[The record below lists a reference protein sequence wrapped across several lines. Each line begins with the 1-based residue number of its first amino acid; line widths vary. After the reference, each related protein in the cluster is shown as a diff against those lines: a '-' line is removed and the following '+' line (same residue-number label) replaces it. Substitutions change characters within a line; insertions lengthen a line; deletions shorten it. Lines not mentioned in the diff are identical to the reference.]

1 MASSPERPFVRTRS
15 GRALS
20 LSNPKASEVH
30 VDDIAG
36 GLAKL
41 CRFAGQTVAHYS
53 VAQHSVLV
61 AQITTRAAE
70 NDQFWDY
77 RKSRVIGLHALLHDS
92 PEAYLGDVTW
102 PVKHM
107 IRGVERRNGSM
118 VDSLLL
124 IDTAIHKAIYEYFG
138 LEWPIPLA
146 FTALIKNAD
155 YVALATECRDVLTPG
170 PDLTMNLRI
179 PLPEPESKKI
189 EPLRWELAERQFMDA
204 IAALTTARDAPE
216 PAYVGAGR
224 LALADL

>member
-1 MASSPERPFVRTRS
+1 M
-15 GRALS
+15 
-20 LSNPKASEVH
+20 
-30 VDDIAG
+30 
-36 GLAKL
+36 
-41 CRFAGQTVAHYS
+41 
-53 VAQHSVLV
+53 AQHSVLV

-70 NDQFWDY
+70 NAQFWDY

-92 PEAYLGDVTW
+92 HEAYLGDVTW